1 VPNEHVVEVIEFETT
16 DPALRGEMTITT
28 TLVDANGGTEI
39 RAVHDGLP
47 TVARRQRGRL
57 AGSARE
63 ARGACRGRL
72 SGRADVWTRE
82 SAYID
87 CLVHIGHN
95 RHMKTQA
102 ASMDT
107 GSGSSVGRRR
117 RARPDRVAAFR
128 NSRGE
133 TLEPSSVTASEAKS
147 EFGRVLEM
155 AIQGGAVVITK
166 HDAPKAVLISVENF
180 NALSGGADTRLDTL
194 NREFDALLAGMQ
206 TPKARRGMKT
216 AFAASGKQLGK
227 AAVAAARRRG

>member
-1 VPNEHVVEVIEFETT
+1 MKAQT
-16 DPALRGEMTITT
+16 
-28 TLVDANGGTEI
+28 ANTG
-39 RAVHDGLP
+39 
-47 TVARRQRGRL
+47 
-57 AGSARE
+57 
-63 ARGACRGRL
+63 
-72 SGRADVWTRE
+72 
-82 SAYID
+82 
-87 CLVHIGHN
+87 
-95 RHMKTQA
+95 
-102 ASMDT
+102 T
-107 GSGSSVGRRR
+107 GSGSSVVGRR
-117 RARPDRVAAFR
+117 RARPDRVATFR

-180 NALSGGADTRLDTL
+180 NALSGGTDTRLDTL

-206 TPKARRGMKT
+206 TPKARRGLKT